1 MSKSEELTIVSD
13 AVCTQC
19 GCVCDDLRIA
29 VKHHRI
35 ESFAP
40 GCALAAPWFES
51 LNQIDHSVA
60 AQINGQAVD
69 QSTAIH
75 RAAELLNVSR
85 SPLIYGLSRSSTQG
99 QRAAVQLGDAVAAT
113 IDTTASMC
121 HAPSIMA
128 LQYVGENTSTLG
140 EIRNRSDLVIYWGS
154 NPLIS
159 HPRHME
165 RVVEQPGR
173 FVPTGRSGR
182 HVVVVDIQK
191 TESAELADEFI
202 QLEEGADFDVLSAL
216 RALCCGHEVPA
227 ASVGGVPI
235 DQMQKLAKRMV
246 GSQYGAV
253 FFGLGL
259 TAGSLGH
266 QNVEALLKLVTE
278 LNEKTKFVARRMRI
292 LGDVSG
298 ADSVLCWQTG
308 YPFSVSL
315 NRSWPRYN
323 PGEFTASNML
333 ERGDVDCV
341 LLVGMQGVEQMSQA
355 ARDRLAAV
363 PTILLDYPNA
373 DHGFQATVRFNTA
386 IYGVHRPGIVY
397 RMDEVPIPLRSF
409 LSSRLP
415 SDDEVLNAVYQRLQ
429 ELPKS

>member
-1 MSKSEELTIVSD
+1 MSNSEELKVISD

-19 GCVCDDLRIA
+19 GCVCDDLTIK
-29 VKHHRI
+29 VKANRM
-35 ESFAP
+35 ESFTP
-40 GCALAAPWFES
+40 DCPLAAPWFES
-51 LNQIDHSVA
+51 LNHIDHTVV
-60 AQINGQAVD
+60 AQIRGQPVDLKTAVER
-69 QSTAIH
+69 T
-75 RAAELLNVSR
+75 AELLSVSR

-154 NPLIS
+154 NPLVS

-173 FVPTGRSGR
+173 FVPTGRAGR

-191 TESAELADEFI
+191 TESAEQADEFI
-202 QLEEGADFDVLSAL
+202 QLDEGSDFEVLSAL
-216 RALCCGHEVPA
+216 RALCRGHDVAA
-227 ASVGGVPI
+227 ASIGGVLTSQI
-235 DQMQKLAKRMV
+235 RRLAERMLS
-246 GSQYGAV
+246 SQYGAV

-259 TAGSLGH
+259 TAGTLGH

-341 LLVGMQGVEQMSQA
+341 LLVGMQGVEQMSPA
-355 ARDRLAAV
+355 VRERLAAV

-409 LSSRLP
+409 LSSQLP
-415 SDDEVLNAVYQRLQ
+415 SDDEVLNAVHQRLQ
-429 ELPKS
+429 EIPKV